1 MGIKIVNFGQQVLK
15 PLRSYTQVF
24 TVPKTSKKTKPNQAK
39 GKERKNRF
47 FFFIVH
53 LPVPLEKF
61 TTRPRAFFTNG
72 RKVLVTSIIPHRFT
86 SAIRLKVFSGVHSI
100 GSVWRIPALF
110 TRPHNP
116 VATYNKR
123 KQKCK
128 SANVLTKTVYF
139 DCPQKIHFAI
149 Y

>member
-1 MGIKIVNFGQQVLK
+1 MASRFLNHYVLTHRFLLYPK
-15 PLRSYTQVF
+15 RPKKRNQTKQREKKEK
-24 TVPKTSKKTKPNQAK
+24 TV
-39 GKERKNRF
+39 F
-47 FFFIVH
+47 FFFIVY